1 MLRLEYGP
9 GSRVL
14 AHCMPGSGICLQ
26 LQNKNGEREDT
37 VGRREGEGR
46 GREGKRREEEGGEGR
61 EREGRG
67 REGGGNGREWKGR
80 EEEGENASDSFP
92 GDERGTGLFHLTI
105 PDCPQEQS
113 GQRPDTD

>member
-1 MLRLEYGP
+1 MALGAECLP
-9 GSRVL
+9 IVCQALGSVSRFRIK
-14 AHCMPGSGICLQ
+14 M
-26 LQNKNGEREDT
+26 
-37 VGRREGEGR
+37 GRGRTQWEEGKEREGEGR
-46 GREGKRREEEGGEGR
+46 GREVKRRERGEGR

-92 GDERGTGLFHLTI
+92 GDERGTGLFHLTM